1 MIFLRIWWAKF
12 AKFPVN
18 FPVSGELGLESG
30 SLKPPSTA
38 RQALHSCNRNFLH
51 PETPAFD
58 PEIADPAQVK
68 ELLKR
73 ICRSRN
79 ADLLCWGWV
88 EGRFWYEPHR
98 AFDVSLG
105 WRLVPV
111 RTASKKFY
119 SGGEFAAPFRIS
131 ERSADRRILEVCI
144 PGIRLGPG
152 GYRGS
157 VLRVGLIP
165 NTRVIRRQAKE
176 VPEPVFCRPSCF
188 SFDV

>member
-1 MIFLRIWWAKF
+1 VIFLRIWWAKF

-18 FPVSGELGLESG
+18 FLVSRGLGLESG

-88 EGRFWYEPHR
+88 EGRFWYEAHR

-119 SGGEFAAPFRIS
+119 SAGEVAAPFRIS
-131 ERSADRRILEVCI
+131 ERSADRRILEGCI
-144 PGIRLGPG
+144 PGIRLGRG
-152 GYRGS
+152 GTVAP
-157 VLRVGLIP
+157 VLRVGSTA
-165 NTRVIRRQAKE
+165 NTRVIWRHANE
-176 VPEPVFCRPSCF
+176 VLGPVFCRPS
-188 SFDV
+188 